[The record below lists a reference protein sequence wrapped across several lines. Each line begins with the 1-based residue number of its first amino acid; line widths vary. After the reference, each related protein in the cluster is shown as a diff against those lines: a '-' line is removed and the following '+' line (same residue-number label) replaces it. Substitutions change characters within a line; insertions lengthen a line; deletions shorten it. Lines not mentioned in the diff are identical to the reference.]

1 MRIFNTLGR
10 ELQEFVPRDPGKVG
24 IYVCGATVQ
33 SRPHVGHGRYAVV
46 FDVVRRYLEWLGYE
60 VTYVRNITDVDDK
73 IIAAAIEAGT
83 TTADVVDTANR
94 AFQEAY
100 DALGVAPPT
109 IEPRA
114 TEHIGDM
121 IEMIGQLVAG
131 GHAYEAGGDVYF
143 AVRSFPSYGKLSGRD
158 IDELRSGERIEP
170 GEHKRDPL
178 DFALWKAAKPGE
190 PQWESPWGPGRP
202 GWHIECSA
210 MARRYLGDGFDIHA
224 GGNDLVFPHHEN
236 EIAQAEAAV
245 EGARFCRYWMHNGLL
260 NLGGEKMSKSTGHI
274 VDLLEA
280 VRRYPP
286 LAVRLFYLRTHYRKP
301 LEFSTEALDDATAS
315 LERLWAFRR
324 RAGDGAGAAP
334 DPEAMER
341 FRTALDDDFDVA
353 GGLAVMFDAVREGN
367 RLLDAG
373 EDAATWVV
381 AYDTMAGVLGLVE
394 PEADLADL
402 ADSLAALAGAFGVVA
417 APGAATVKAL
427 LERRR
432 QARDERDWATA
443 DAIRDRLGEIGIV
456 IEDTADGARWHRR

>member
-1 MRIFNTLGR
+1 
-10 ELQEFVPRDPGKVG
+10 
-24 IYVCGATVQ
+24 
-33 SRPHVGHGRYAVV
+33 VV

-100 DALGVAPPT
+100 DALAVAPPT

-178 DFALWKAAKPGE
+178 DFALWKAAKRGE

-245 EGARFCRYWMHNGLL
+245 PGARFCRYWMHNGLL

-301 LEFSTEALDDATAS
+301 LEFNTEALDDAAAS